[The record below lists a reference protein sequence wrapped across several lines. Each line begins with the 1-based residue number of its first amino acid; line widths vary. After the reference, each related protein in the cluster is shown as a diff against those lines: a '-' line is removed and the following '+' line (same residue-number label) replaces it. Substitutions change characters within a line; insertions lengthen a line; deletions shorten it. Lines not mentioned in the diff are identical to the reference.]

1 MLFKDSKFTYN
12 YGVNKYIQ
20 HEANVLSAF
29 LQLSFFVAY
38 AFKFYAWI
46 VYGHDLTERQYW
58 PADHPTLL
66 AEAFFAVGTVVSFLR
81 FFTFYTV
88 NRTLGPLQI
97 SFSFSIGKWAT
108 FEQNFKQNSV
118 TMIKC
123 LSLMLLMIHAFAF
136 GLTQLFSSSR
146 ELIILPV

>member
-46 VYGHDLTERQYW
+46 VYGHDLTERQDW

-146 ELIILPV
+146 E

>member
-46 VYGHDLTERQYW
+46 VYGHDLTERQDW

-97 SFSFSIGKWAT
+97 SFSFSIGK
-108 FEQNFKQNSV
+108 
-118 TMIKC
+118 
-123 LSLMLLMIHAFAF
+123 
-136 GLTQLFSSSR
+136 
-146 ELIILPV
+146 